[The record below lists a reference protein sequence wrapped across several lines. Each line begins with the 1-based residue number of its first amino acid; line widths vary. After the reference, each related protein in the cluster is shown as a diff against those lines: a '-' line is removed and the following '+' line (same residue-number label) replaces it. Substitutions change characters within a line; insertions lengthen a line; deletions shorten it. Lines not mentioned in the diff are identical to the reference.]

1 MRIHY
6 GDNRAEELRVRG
18 GAADAPSRVALRV
31 LLTDDSDAVD
41 GGRGAERDRR
51 VKRQR
56 DRTPG
61 ALLDC

>member
-1 MRIHY
+1 MRIRY
-6 GDNRAEELRVRG
+6 GGDRAEELHVRG
-18 GAADAPSRVALRV
+18 GAAGAPCRVAPRV

-41 GGRGAERDRR
+41 GGRGAKRDRR

>member
-1 MRIHY
+1 MRIRC

-18 GAADAPSRVALRV
+18 GAADAPSRVAPRM

-41 GGRGAERDRR
+41 RGRGAERDRR

-56 DRTPG
+56 DRAPG
-61 ALLDC
+61 ALLEC